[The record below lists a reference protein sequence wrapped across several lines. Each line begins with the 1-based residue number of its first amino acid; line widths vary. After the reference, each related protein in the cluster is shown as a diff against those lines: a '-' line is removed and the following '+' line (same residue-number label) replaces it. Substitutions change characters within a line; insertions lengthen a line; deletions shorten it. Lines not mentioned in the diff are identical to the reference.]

1 LQSANFLELP
11 LILYTL
17 CLCKHRTVLYI
28 YPANINN
35 YYIKKRT
42 THPRTT
48 KRLLKII
55 SQAYLY
61 ARRGGNSPT
70 PSLLSPPE
78 PGSVVIWGAF
88 ATLPLPPPPL
98 LASCEIA
105 DNRPNH
111 IICHTR
117 QCCQLLKL
125 PANPAQIS
133 AEGNY
138 KIPEQ
143 LRGFYR

>member
-1 LQSANFLELP
+1 MYPWSVNTVYCNYKFQQDESSGRIDTAENPSSLLQSANFLELP

-48 KRLLKII
+48 KRLLQII

-61 ARRGGNSPT
+61 ATRGGNSPT
-70 PSLLSPPE
+70 PSLLSPPP
-78 PGSVVIWGAF
+78 PGVLRQNV
-88 ATLPLPPPPL
+88 
-98 LASCEIA
+98 ASH
-105 DNRPNH
+105 NVNV
-111 IICHTR
+111 T
-117 QCCQLLKL
+117 
-125 PANPAQIS
+125 
-133 AEGNY
+133 
-138 KIPEQ
+138 
-143 LRGFYR
+143 